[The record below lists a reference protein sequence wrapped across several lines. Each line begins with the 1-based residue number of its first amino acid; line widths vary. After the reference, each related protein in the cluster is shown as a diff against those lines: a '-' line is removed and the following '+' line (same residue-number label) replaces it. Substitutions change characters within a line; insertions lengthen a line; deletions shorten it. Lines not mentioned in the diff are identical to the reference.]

1 MAGTSRTPE
10 FMGFFLSL
18 ERSNAHEKQMEDWAC
33 SRSSAGERAPGV
45 RRPQERLHRCLR
57 SGRRCPPRNCRP
69 HDPAR
74 QPTPEVCPFVPPEC
88 RTLMLCMDKAGWH
101 VIHDTRYAGAW
112 FDLRVGTPGLPL
124 YKLIFQED

>member
-1 MAGTSRTPE
+1 MKSRWKI
-10 FMGFFLSL
+10 GLVAAAL
-18 ERSNAHEKQMEDWAC
+18 LVNAPQA
-33 SRSSAGERAPGV
+33 SADLKSVFTAV
-45 RRPQERLHRCLR
+45 CV

-124 YKLIFQED
+124 YKLIFQKD